1 MACCLIIIEILLK
14 KRKMTEIESGF
25 DGLCVLSGL
34 ICLFCGLVSWV
45 IDENVFIDV
54 GFSMVLAVFMFF
66 YVFIEIFRT
75 LPEVLITYKDLNEKF
90 FEILSDVI
98 EN

>member
-1 MACCLIIIEILLK
+1 
-14 KRKMTEIESGF
+14 MTEIESGF